1 MYYHLSKW
9 STLFIFTFYTAIKLV
24 KSTYRYI
31 HIFYIVI
38 ILADKGANG
47 YNLVVL
53 LILEI
58 KIDCIRIIRMVDTKV
73 EGYAGNITPT
83 ETWKILKNDEYSIL
97 IDVRSA
103 AEWAYVGVT
112 DLASIDKKAITIE
125 WKIFPDMTI
134 NPDFINQ
141 VKQVCASPDIQI
153 FSLCRSGQRS
163 IATSR
168 ALTEAGFKNCYN
180 VLEGFEGDKDS
191 KEHRSYSGGWKFC
204 GLPWKQN

>member
-1 MYYHLSKW
+1 MNYHSSKW
-9 STLFIFTFYTAIKLV
+9 SALFIFTFYTAIKLV
-24 KSTYRYI
+24 KSTYRYL
-31 HIFYIVI
+31 HTYYIVI

-47 YNLVVL
+47 YNFVVL
-53 LILEI
+53 LFLEI
-58 KIDCIRIIRMVDTKV
+58 RIDYIRIIGMVDTKV

-112 DLASIDKKAITIE
+112 DLASIDKEAITIE

-141 VKQVCASPDIQI
+141 VKQVCASPEIKI

-168 ALTEAGFKNCYN
+168 VLTEAGFKNCYN
-180 VLEGFEGDKDS
+180 VLEGFEGDKDI
-191 KEHRSYSGGWKFC
+191 KKHRGYSGGWKFC

>member
-1 MYYHLSKW
+1 
-9 STLFIFTFYTAIKLV
+9 
-24 KSTYRYI
+24 
-31 HIFYIVI
+31 
-38 ILADKGANG
+38 
-47 YNLVVL
+47 
-53 LILEI
+53 
-58 KIDCIRIIRMVDTKV
+58 MVDTKV

-112 DLASIDKKAITIE
+112 DLASIDKEAMTIE

-141 VKQVCASPDIQI
+141 VKQVCASPEIKI

-168 ALTEAGFKNCYN
+168 VLTEAGFKNCYN
-180 VLEGFEGDKDS
+180 VLEGFEGDKNI
-191 KEHRSYSGGWKFC
+191 KEQRGYSGGWKFY